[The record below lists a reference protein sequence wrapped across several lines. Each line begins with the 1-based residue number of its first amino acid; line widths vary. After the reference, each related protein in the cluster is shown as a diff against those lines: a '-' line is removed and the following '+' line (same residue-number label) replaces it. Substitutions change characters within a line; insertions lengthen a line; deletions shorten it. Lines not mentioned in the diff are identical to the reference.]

1 MAKPNS
7 KWVYEQYLKVQDKYS
22 EIFED
27 ALSFYLAH
35 KKSDER
41 KPFLGTQ
48 STNNTEDQKIF

>member
-1 MAKPNS
+1 M
-7 KWVYEQYLKVQDKYS
+7 VYEQYLKVQDKYS

-48 STNNTEDQKIF
+48 STNNTED